1 MYRGHRTHRGL
12 PAGSLGKWGDAG
24 KAKPPEPCLGAQRA
38 ASEGPGAL
46 PSARPEL
53 LHSGKTCR
61 HHRPPC
67 VKLQCPKDTQP
78 TGPLRQDGHPCSRGH
93 GRLVGG
99 ALVPHPRSEALQ
111 TGHGVFTG
119 FPEGLPRSSPHTN
132 LPQPAADEKERNLG
146 PGSRH
151 FGRRGDT
158 ALLPG
163 EWCWGSL
170 ARSLPDHDLKACRCL
185 LTASSRAHLLGFAG
199 GTPATQR
206 GPQPTAHTG
215 HSPISAQQGL
225 RARGLRR
232 NEIMSLLPPRP
243 GRELPSPRSLRPV
256 CPGKEARWTRQQSPL
271 YTPLSW
277 PPQRGAIRPVTPVT
291 TRSQPAEPVDRLLD
305 RKLPRSTASP

>member
-24 KAKPPEPCLGAQRA
+24 KAKPPEPCLSAQRA

-215 HSPISAQQGL
+215 HSPISHSKASEPEACGGMKSCLSCLHGPEGSFLLLAPYGQCARERKPVGRDS
-225 RARGLRR
+225 RAH
-232 NEIMSLLPPRP
+232 S
-243 GRELPSPRSLRPV
+243 
-256 CPGKEARWTRQQSPL
+256 TRHCLGPHNAVQ
-271 YTPLSW
+271 
-277 PPQRGAIRPVTPVT
+277 
-291 TRSQPAEPVDRLLD
+291 
-305 RKLPRSTASP
+305 